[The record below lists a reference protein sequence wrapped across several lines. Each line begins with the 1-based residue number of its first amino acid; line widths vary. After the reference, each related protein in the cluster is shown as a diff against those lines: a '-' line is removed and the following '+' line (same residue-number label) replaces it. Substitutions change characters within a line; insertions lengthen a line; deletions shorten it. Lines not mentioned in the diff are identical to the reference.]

1 LGTRVLLSDQVG
13 QEIGGNNGERILG
26 DVPAQHLMTVLAGA
40 MLVAS
45 GAGARDQWGRTL
57 RLHVTLSVGQRFT
70 WQRTF
75 TVEDVRQFSQLSGD
89 RGVHH
94 VQPDT
99 GGRVMVQGLLTA
111 TLPTKIG
118 GDLNFI
124 ARDMTFEFLRPVF
137 TGETI
142 TTDVTFTRVEEQE
155 GRLWAS
161 VEAVCTNEAG
171 KEVLLAHIRGF
182 VTNPT

>member
-1 LGTRVLLSDQVG
+1 VGRRHASPASGTRLVG
-13 QEIGGNNGERILG
+13 AY
-26 DVPAQHLMTVLAGA
+26 PSPT
-40 MLVAS
+40 
-45 GAGARDQWGRTL
+45 
-57 RLHVTLSVGQRFT
+57 VTLSVGQRFT

-75 TVEDVRQFSQLSGD
+75 TAEDVRHFSRLSGD

-124 ARDMTFEFLRPVF
+124 AREMTFEFLRPVF

-142 TTDVTFTRVEEQE
+142 TTDVTFTKLEEQD

-161 VEAVCTNEAG
+161 VEAVCVNDAS
-171 KEVLLAHIRGF
+171 KQVLLAHIRGF
-182 VTNPT
+182 VSNPK

>member
-1 LGTRVLLSDQVG
+1 
-13 QEIGGNNGERILG
+13 
-26 DVPAQHLMTVLAGA
+26 
-40 MLVAS
+40 
-45 GAGARDQWGRTL
+45 
-57 RLHVTLSVGQRFT
+57 
-70 WQRTF
+70 
-75 TVEDVRQFSQLSGD
+75 VEDVRQFSQLSGD

-142 TTDVTFTRVEEQE
+142 TTDVTFTRCRSRKVGCGLQWRPCAPTRPARRSCWHISGASSPTQREAALAKRTASSRGSGTLSPRRGKRWGLGWSRAE
-155 GRLWAS
+155 GRSRNSTNLVTGIGHATAS
-161 VEAVCTNEAG
+161 AREGSDDYASNQ
-171 KEVLLAHIRGF
+171 RG
-182 VTNPT
+182 